1 MTMKE
6 KFYMFL
12 EKGFCPELEK
22 GVEDPLYKYYGGQM
36 KDSIPQ
42 GRSTLLHIKYDK
54 LFYTIIF
61 KVEAKNFFSCFTK
74 PIAECS
80 QH

>member
-1 MTMKE
+1 MKE

-42 GRSTLLHIKYDK
+42 GR
-54 LFYTIIF
+54 
-61 KVEAKNFFSCFTK
+61 FTTYK
-74 PIAECS
+74 I
-80 QH
+80 